1 MLLCIFMEIEM
12 SLDHM
17 SAYHHVLEFRGSL
30 MLWSKA
36 IMLVWS

>member
-1 MLLCIFMEIEM
+1 MEKEM

-17 SAYHHVLEFRGSL
+17 SADHHVLEFGGGL